1 MKVWQHDV
9 FEHKGK
15 HWNIPTDNINW
26 IAKDVA
32 HKFGKGCDENGI
44 IKQVGIAPG
53 LYENKMLDMFMPLQ
67 PRNAQLNGL
76 WSVG

>member
-1 MKVWQHDV
+1 MF

-32 HKFGKGCDENGI
+32 HKFGKGCDEGV

-53 LYENKMLDMFMPLQ
+53 LYDNKMLDMFMPF
-67 PRNAQLNGL
+67 ATSGTLN
-76 WSVG
+76 